1 MNMLH
6 IALQDG
12 FRNDS
17 VIIKVDG
24 RTVFEKSG
32 VTTNLTISYA
42 EAVDVV
48 VSNVTAA
55 VEVSVP
61 SRTQAA
67 QRTVNV
73 LETQYLAVNLSENGV
88 PQLVPS
94 KEMFHYM

>member
-17 VIIKVDG
+17 VSIKVDG
-24 RTVFEKSG
+24 RTVFEKAG

-42 EAVDVV
+42 EAVDVAM
-48 VSNVTAA
+48 SNATAV

-61 SRTQAA
+61 SRAQAA
-67 QRTVNV
+67 QRTINV
-73 LETQYLAVNLSENGV
+73 LETQYLAVNLSEKGV